1 MQRLIL
7 AILLL
12 AALAGGSMYFQGYD
26 LTQLGLPKLRTSD
39 APPPAVQTGPTIK
52 IATFNIQIFGKTKAN
67 KPNILSQLADIVRQF
82 DLVAVQEIKD
92 KTNSTPPKFGSVPDV
107 DIALCNGF

>member
-39 APPPAVQTGPTIK
+39 VPLPAAQTGSTIK
-52 IATFNIQIFGKTKAN
+52 IATFNIQVFGK
-67 KPNILSQLADIVRQF
+67 S
-82 DLVAVQEIKD
+82 EIE
-92 KTNSTPPKFGSVPDV
+92 FGDC
-107 DIALCNGF
+107 DCRE